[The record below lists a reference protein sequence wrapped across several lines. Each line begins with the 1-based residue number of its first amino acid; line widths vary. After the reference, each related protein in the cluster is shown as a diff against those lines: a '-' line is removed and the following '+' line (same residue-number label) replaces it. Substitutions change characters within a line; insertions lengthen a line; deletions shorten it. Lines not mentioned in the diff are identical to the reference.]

1 MYYTKTC
8 INELQLTLFSPF
20 DTKCE
25 KLNLLREASE
35 NIFLGHLG
43 VWVICISQCCS
54 WSAALDGGGCPPI
67 PFKTFVD
74 HIAIFN

>member
-43 VWVICISQCCS
+43 V
-54 WSAALDGGGCPPI
+54 
-67 PFKTFVD
+67 
-74 HIAIFN
+74 